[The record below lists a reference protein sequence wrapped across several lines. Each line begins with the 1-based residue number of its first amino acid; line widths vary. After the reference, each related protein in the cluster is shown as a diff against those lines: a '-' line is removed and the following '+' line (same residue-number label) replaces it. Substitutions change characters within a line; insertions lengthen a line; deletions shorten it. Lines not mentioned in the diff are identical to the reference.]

1 MRFSCV
7 EDIWLV
13 AEPDG
18 LKVKVRLS
26 GKDEYITVI
35 NETKVFN
42 EDGSPSLISHNVSSS
57 GIEAKADNKSA
68 VEDVMIFSNEFWKLV
83 ITPQYVRKDN
93 TKMKVNCCQCNG
105 SGLILDPDAVSFLSA
120 QKKCFYCWGDGTREV
135 LPNIP
140 PPPEMDQKFLADL
153 REWFQNYNR
162 N

>member
-7 EDIWLV
+7 DDIWLV
-13 AEPDG
+13 AEPVG

-68 VEDVMIFSNEFWKLV
+68 HISWH
-83 ITPQYVRKDN
+83 
-93 TKMKVNCCQCNG
+93 
-105 SGLILDPDAVSFLSA
+105 
-120 QKKCFYCWGDGTREV
+120 
-135 LPNIP
+135 
-140 PPPEMDQKFLADL
+140 
-153 REWFQNYNR
+153 
-162 N
+162 